1 MIITKENVVKLAWDK
16 MDNLIPCIVQNAV
29 SGKVLMQG
37 FMNQDALDKTL
48 ETGLV
53 TFFSRSKQR
62 LWTKGEASGNSLNLV
77 EISSDCD
84 DDSLLALVNLVLH

>member
-1 MIITKENVVKLAWDK
+1 MIINKETSAKLAWDK
-16 MDNLIPCIVQNAV
+16 MDKLIPCIVQNAV

-37 FMNQDALDKTL
+37 FMNQDALNKTL

-62 LWTKGEASGNSLNLV
+62 LWTKG
-77 EISSDCD
+77 
-84 DDSLLALVNLVLH
+84 